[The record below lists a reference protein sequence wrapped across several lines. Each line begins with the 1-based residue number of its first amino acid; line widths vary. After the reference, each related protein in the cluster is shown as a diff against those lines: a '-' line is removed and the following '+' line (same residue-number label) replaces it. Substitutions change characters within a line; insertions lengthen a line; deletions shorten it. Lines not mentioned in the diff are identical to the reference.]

1 MALAAG
7 LYVVLMLG
15 IVVSLGFMYLLV
27 IIIANTR
34 MFRPTPREIAFLG
47 VFLFLIGVTLG
58 LLIGS
63 VMLLAAVTT
72 SLAVIFALFLFVG
85 RLRHWREDLRRG
97 RALRKEGI
105 KTTAEANNMRR

>member
-15 IVVSLGFMYLLV
+15 IVVSLGFLYSLV

-47 VFLFLIGVTLG
+47 VFLFLIGITVG
-58 LLIGS
+58 LLIGN
-63 VMLLAAVTT
+63 VTLLAAVTT
-72 SLAVIFALFLFVG
+72 SLAVVFALFLFVG
-85 RLRHWREDLRRG
+85 RLRHWRVDMRRA
-97 RALRKEGI
+97 RAMRKEGL
-105 KTTAEANNMRR
+105 KSSVEANNMRR